1 MTDWPG
7 TGRSGNR
14 NGLEIDYAAVVD
26 GYRTL
31 LRDVIAEP
39 VVVVCHSM
47 GGAVTWQLVEHE
59 SDLVAG
65 VLSVAGAYP
74 ANVAPRSQV
83 VSDDGAV
90 AVVDFA
96 DTGVRMTV
104 DRRVMNLYGDGYVF
118 QQGIATS
125 TRFPMEQVDAMRAGF
140 VGLPPRMLLQRLGVE
155 PGMPTIDSGAGFAGK
170 PIRLLASAEDPAH
183 TRAIE
188 ERTLGLLRGWGA
200 EAELVWLPELGIEG
214 NGHFMMFEDNSDELL
229 EVVADSARGGRGGGA
244 MRYGSDAIVSHLVEA
259 GIEQVAFNPGASFR
273 GIHDSL
279 VHTPGA
285 PAISLCMHEMVA
297 VSMAQGYAKAAGKPM
312 AALLHNVVGLQNASM
327 AIYNAWCDRVPML
340 LLGGTGPKSK
350 ANRRPWI
357 DWIHT
362 ASVQANIVRDF
373 VKWDDEPHDM
383 ASVAESFARG
393 LTATRALPSGPVY
406 LCYDVDLQEDPLPAE
421 YVEESIAQYAIP
433 SPPAPAPADVDWLV
447 EQLRAAERPLILAGY
462 VGESP
467 AQFAALTAL
476 AEALGAPVVD
486 TGVRH
491 AFPSGHRLNGAA
503 VPGLVEEADV
513 ILALD
518 VEELHGPPRRA
529 APGRP
534 GTLTLLNVTL
544 STLKLRAWAHDYQPL
559 APASG
564 RSRPPRTSSLRR
576 CCSA

>member
-1 MTDWPG
+1 MSQRARIGHEPKTGLYYELLGPEPTDSAGPPLLLIHGGGATGACWRATPDGRRGWADLLAERGHRLWVTDWPG

-74 ANVAPRSQV
+74 ANVAPRSEV

-125 TRFPMEQVDAMRAGF
+125 TRFPMEHVDAMRAGF

-155 PGMPTIDSGAGFAGK
+155 PGMPTIDSGAGFVGK

-229 EVVADSARGGRGGGA
+229 DVVAD
-244 MRYGSDAIVSHLVEA
+244 
-259 GIEQVAFNPGASFR
+259 
-273 GIHDSL
+273 
-279 VHTPGA
+279 
-285 PAISLCMHEMVA
+285 
-297 VSMAQGYAKAAGKPM
+297 
-312 AALLHNVVGLQNASM
+312 
-327 AIYNAWCDRVPML
+327 
-340 LLGGTGPKSK
+340 
-350 ANRRPWI
+350 
-357 DWIHT
+357 
-362 ASVQANIVRDF
+362 
-373 VKWDDEPHDM
+373 
-383 ASVAESFARG
+383 
-393 LTATRALPSGPVY
+393 
-406 LCYDVDLQEDPLPAE
+406 
-421 YVEESIAQYAIP
+421 
-433 SPPAPAPADVDWLV
+433 
-447 EQLRAAERPLILAGY
+447 QL
-462 VGESP
+462 
-467 AQFAALTAL
+467 
-476 AEALGAPVVD
+476 
-486 TGVRH
+486 
-491 AFPSGHRLNGAA
+491 AA
-503 VPGLVEEADV
+503 VGAVA
-513 ILALD
+513 
-518 VEELHGPPRRA
+518 R
-529 APGRP
+529 
-534 GTLTLLNVTL
+534 
-544 STLKLRAWAHDYQPL
+544 
-559 APASG
+559 
-564 RSRPPRTSSLRR
+564 
-576 CCSA
+576 